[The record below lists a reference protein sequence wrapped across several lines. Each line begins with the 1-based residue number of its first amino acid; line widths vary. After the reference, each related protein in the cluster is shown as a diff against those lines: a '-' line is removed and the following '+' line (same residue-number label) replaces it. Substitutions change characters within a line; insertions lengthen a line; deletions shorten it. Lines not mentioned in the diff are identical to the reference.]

1 MLYQVFCVF
10 KSWPS
15 KTLILA
21 VKEIKTQIIF
31 YAVQRSYRSSYTNNC
46 CCSLYSDVATLDCC
60 CQPAKQWEIKFTLEF
75 FQTHTHTQ
83 NKKNSQQRIMCYVC
97 INIYGGWEEGQKTTS
112 ALHDISWQA
121 NKSWIPKLWPS
132 LFHIHL
138 KARVAVCAPLSTS
151 PPPSPADS
159 WVWRIDCISGSN
171 TSLCKMTLSLSK
183 SAENP
188 GSGAEHAVRMECR
201 KSAQFFFSCQT
212 PVRWI

>member
-1 MLYQVFCVF
+1 MQSKGLTVLHIRITAAVVCIQMLPHWTVAVNLQSNEKSNLPLNSF
-10 KSWPS
+10 K
-15 KTLILA
+15 
-21 VKEIKTQIIF
+21 
-31 YAVQRSYRSSYTNNC
+31 
-46 CCSLYSDVATLDCC
+46 
-60 CQPAKQWEIKFTLEF
+60 
-75 FQTHTHTQ
+75 HTHTQ

-159 WVWRIDCISGSN
+159 WAWRIDCISGSN

>member
-15 KTLILA
+15 RTLILA

-83 NKKNSQQRIMCYVC
+83 NKKNSQQKIMCYVC

-151 PPPSPADS
+151 PPPLRPTLERGESIVSVEATPVCARWHFL
-159 WVWRIDCISGSN
+159 WVNLQKILAAVQNMQSGWN
-171 TSLCKMTLSLSK
+171 
-183 SAENP
+183 AEKAP
-188 GSGAEHAVRMECR
+188 S
-201 KSAQFFFSCQT
+201 FFF
-212 PVRWI
+212 PARPR